1 MRRAL
6 VLALGAVWCVVVPAR
21 AQNGDSTPSTRN
33 APQRI
38 DSIVVLNED
47 IFGRAEEMGETGF
60 LARTANALHI
70 RTTAGTIR
78 RTLLFEKGDVFDSAL
93 VVESARALRNLGVF
107 RQVGMDTARIDDRL
121 FVIVSTADGWSTRPQ
136 FTFATVGG
144 DQTWSVGLAEENFLG
159 RASEISAAYR
169 HTPDRNAFDLGYR
182 SPHFI
187 FPRWVAL
194 FRYSDF
200 SDGGAQGTWRLGLP
214 FAQTA
219 ARVSLETSG
228 TVGRTR
234 MLLFRDG
241 EKDTT
246 RLRQLGCPVGF
257 DPFNPPDPDQCL
269 LQDLLRVT
277 IRGGIALRANN
288 RNYTRAWATLMF
300 RREDYTPDTA
310 GKASYSAFGVAG
322 AGLEFGHTRFKVVR
336 HYNSFN
342 RREDLNLSQI
352 LRVGAW
358 FAPQAWG
365 YEAGRAGV
373 APEVIV
379 QGSTVWSGGHIIAR
393 VGASGVFGSAGL
405 DSGRVGGSLSFGSQN
420 LPGQTIILHTEAAAA
435 RNLAPGAEYDFW
447 YDRRSGPRLFGA
459 HAFTGTRLVWVT
471 FEDRILVAEEL
482 YGMLGVG
489 IAPFFDWGGIWF
501 DDQKPRTGWNVGFS
515 WRFGPTRATR
525 GNPIEL
531 AIGVRYGAGI
541 QSGQHWAMTLRRSI
555 SF

>member
-6 VLALGAVWCVVVPAR
+6 VLALGALWGVVLPAG
-21 AQNGDSTPSTRN
+21 AQNGETAPAAKP

-38 DSIVVLNED
+38 DSIVILNED
-47 IFGRAEEMGETGF
+47 IFARSEEMSEAGF
-60 LARTANALHI
+60 IARTANTLHI
-70 RTTAGTIR
+70 RTRASTIR
-78 RTLLFEKGDVFDSAL
+78 RTLLFSKGDVFDSAL

-107 RQVGMDTARIDDRL
+107 RQVGMDTARIDDKL

-144 DQTWSVGLAEENFLG
+144 DETWSIGLAEENFLG
-159 RASEISAAYR
+159 RAAEISGAYR
-169 HTPDRNAFDLGYR
+169 HTPDRNAVDLLYR
-182 SPHFI
+182 TPHFI

-194 FRYSDF
+194 LRYSDF
-200 SDGGAQGTWRLGLP
+200 SDGGAQGGWRLGLP

-241 EKDTT
+241 EMDTA
-246 RLRQLGCPVGF
+246 RLRTLGCPPV
-257 DPFNPPDPDQCL
+257 DSLLPDQCL
-269 LQDLLRVT
+269 EQDMLRIVV
-277 IRGGIALRANN
+277 RGGIALRATN
-288 RNYTRAWATLMF
+288 RNYTRAWGSVIF
-300 RREDYTPDTA
+300 RREDYTPDTTA
-310 GKASYSAFGVAG
+310 AKPYSSFGLVG
-322 AGLEFGHTRFKVVR
+322 TGLEFGHTRFKVVR

-358 FAPQAWG
+358 FAPRAWG
-365 YEAGRAGV
+365 YGPGRSGV
-373 APEVIV
+373 APEILV
-379 QGSTVWSGGHIIAR
+379 QGSTVWNGGHVIAR
-393 VGASGVFGSAGL
+393 AGGSGLFGSAGL

-420 LPGQTIILHTEAAAA
+420 LPGQTIILHSEVAAAE
-435 RNLAPGAEYDFW
+435 NLAPGAEYDFW

-489 IAPFFDWGGIWF
+489 VAPFFDWGGIWF
-501 DDQKPRTGWNVGFS
+501 DDQEPRTGWNAGLA

-531 AIGVRYGAGI
+531 AVGVRYGAGI
-541 QSGQHWAMTLRRSI
+541 QDGQHWAMTLRRSI